1 LGEKEEGVLA
11 EQSTL
16 TNYSEHLYNE
26 DLAPKPVLRSRLSLV
41 ECAGSFLTFSNL
53 LRFVTICEEVGS
65 VGRRDLMNRL
75 MYIIPLSAVT
85 VLLLATPALT
95 QTTPNDIE
103 ASPTQTTDA
112 VQETGGA
119 ATDPTTV
126 PAETTAPAESTTPAP
141 NSTTTVDIHDHAFN
155 PVQLNVAPG
164 TTVTFVNNDT
174 EPHTATANDGLFDSG
189 VLEPGSS
196 FDVWLDGSGTV
207 RYHCELHPDMQGSIV
222 VGEGGGAEGVNPP
235 NQAVSVYP

>member
-1 LGEKEEGVLA
+1 MK
-11 EQSTL
+11 
-16 TNYSEHLYNE
+16 
-26 DLAPKPVLRSRLSLV
+26 
-41 ECAGSFLTFSNL
+41 
-53 LRFVTICEEVGS
+53 
-65 VGRRDLMNRL
+65 RL
-75 MYIIPLSAVT
+75 MYLIPLSVVA

-95 QTTPNDIE
+95 QTAPNDIA

-141 NSTTTVDIHDHAFN
+141 NSTTTVDIRDHAFN
-155 PVQLNVAPG
+155 PAQLNVAPG

-174 EPHTATANDGLFDSG
+174 EAHTATANDGLFDSG

-207 RYHCELHPDMQGSIV
+207 TYHCELHPDMQGSIV
-222 VGEGGGAEGVNPP
+222 VGEGSGAEGVNPP